1 MPRSL
6 STVRIVIADGQ
17 PIFRD
22 GLRRL
27 LQTNFDLHVVGDASC
42 VGDAAAILQRLDADI
57 LLLGLS
63 AWEPAVLNALRE
75 MAAVGIH
82 IRTII
87 LADGIGSADAA
98 EALRLGARGVLP
110 KNASIEMLLDSIDAV
125 MAGRFWFGSERAPD
139 EDAWRKLAAANWP
152 DNTFGLTERE
162 LEIVQAVTDGNT
174 NREIATRLSIS
185 ENTVKRHL
193 THAFDKLG
201 ASSRVELALFA
212 THHRVLARG
221 R

>member
-1 MPRSL
+1 MPGSL
-6 STVRIVIADGQ
+6 SDVRIAIVDGQ

-27 LQTNFDLHVVGDASC
+27 LQANFGLHVVGDACC
-42 VGDAAAILQRLDADI
+42 VVDAAAHLEMLDADI
-57 LLLGLS
+57 LLLGLPAS
-63 AWEPAVLNALRE
+63 APAPLKALRE
-75 MAAVGIH
+75 MAALGIQ

-98 EALRLGARGVLP
+98 EALQLGARGVVP
-110 KNASIEMLLDSIDAV
+110 KNAAIEMLLESIAAV
-125 MAGRFWFGSERAPD
+125 MAGRFWFGSERATD
-139 EDAWRKLAAANWP
+139 EAGWRKLAAANWP
-152 DNTFGLTERE
+152 SKAFGLTERE
-162 LEIVQAVTDGNT
+162 LEIVQAVTDGDT

-201 ASSRVELALFA
+201 ASNRVELAMFA
-212 THHRVLARG
+212 AHHRVLARS

>member
-1 MPRSL
+1 MPGSL
-6 STVRIVIADGQ
+6 NSVRIVIVDGQ

-22 GLRRL
+22 GLSRL
-27 LQTNFDLHVVGDASC
+27 LQTDFGLQVVGDASC
-42 VGDAAAILQRLDADI
+42 VVDAAAPLRSLNPDL

-63 AWEPAVLNALRE
+63 PSEPVPLKALRE
-75 MAAVGIH
+75 LASVGIQV
-82 IRTII
+82 RTII

-98 EALRLGARGVLP
+98 EALQLGARGVVP
-110 KNASIEMLLDSIDAV
+110 KNSAIEMLLESIAAV
-125 MAGRFWFGSERAPD
+125 MAGRFWFGSERATD
-139 EDAWRKLAAANWP
+139 EAGWRKLAAANWP
-152 DNTFGLTERE
+152 SKAFGLTERE
-162 LEIVQAVTDGNT
+162 LDIVQAVTDGDT

-201 ASSRVELALFA
+201 ASNRVELAMFA
-212 THHRVLARG
+212 AHHRVLARS